1 MTGGRPRRI
10 ALACQGGGS
19 HTAFTAGVLAR
30 LLRADALRDHEIVG
44 LSGTSGGAICALL
57 AWVGLRDGDRERAAT
72 LLEEFWRDN
81 SARSPIARLQ
91 NIGMVAAG
99 ALQGLGL
106 APGISPYAIPRAL
119 GGMDQFRALLSR
131 HVDFD
136 SLTVDSAGEYPML
149 LLGAVDVLSGR
160 FRAFTS
166 RRDRITAD
174 AVIASAAIPT
184 LFRAVRTHGGTYW
197 DGLFSQN
204 PPVRDLLVTRP
215 DELWVVQINAPAI
228 DREPRTLVE
237 IGDRRNGLAGNL
249 SLHQELGFIETID
262 RMLADGDL
270 LPDRGYRHTTVRI
283 IEMPP
288 TVLPRFIGSA
298 SKLNRDVWF
307 LDGLQ
312 AKGREQADRFLA
324 ALAFEHAVDAR
335 DADALRAATTEESRL
350 VSAAPFR
357 DRGGEGVP
365 LWEHIPALL
374 DGTFEIDPTHKQ
386 VAGDRATWTL
396 RMHDGP
402 AAYGR
407 AEAEFTDG
415 RVSGLRLGPVP
426 AEG

>member
-57 AWVGLRDGDRERAAT
+57 AWVGLRDGDRERAAR

-91 NIGMVAAG
+91 NVGMVAAG

-131 HVDFD
+131 HVDFGA
-136 SLTVDSAGEYPML
+136 LTVDSAGEHPML

-160 FRAFTS
+160 FRAFNS
-166 RRDRITAD
+166 RQDRITAD

-204 PPVRDLLVTRP
+204 PPVRDLLATRP

-228 DREPRTLVE
+228 EREPRTLIE

-270 LPDRGYRHTTVRI
+270 LPDRGYIHTTVRI
-283 IEMPP
+283 VEMPS
-288 TVLPRFIGSA
+288 TVLPRLIGSA
-298 SKLNRDVWF
+298 SKLNRDVLF

-335 DADALRAATTEESRL
+335 DADAVRAATTEEARL
-350 VSAAPFR
+350 VSVAPFR
-357 DRGGEGVP
+357 DRADEP
-365 LWEHIPALL
+365 LRGHIPALL
-374 DGTFEIDPTHKQ
+374 DGTFTIDPTRKQ

-396 RMHDGP
+396 RLHDGP
-402 AAYGR
+402 AAAGQ

-426 AEG
+426 AER